1 MGVVGSKSP
10 LERRNTV
17 LRRSQRKSVHGVK
30 SKAEKIAKDIKKF
43 KGTEE
48 NVAYVELKAKIEN
61 AERDLRVHTKN
72 LQPQIRHV
80 HNETLKKLQECHT
93 LLEDKLRE
101 NQEKAVAEPKKE
113 MQAEPKQDHRE
124 EEDDDDV
131 FVQEI
136 LDEPPPESTEK
147 RKTVELKLVQVE
159 PIEASPQI
167 NKRFSAMKIGVPVMP
182 GSIMESM
189 RRKTLMEEEKVGEI
203 RAKIEQME
211 VEISQFVDRKNGK
224 HYNQIKGQLEK
235 YADELKSSAPAD
247 DVVSEQVKMCNN
259 YIASCLSFLD
269 EKAVD
274 DDVESDD
281 EEPDVVKS
289 NDATAPTTNLSPRT
303 MRTTYI

>member
-17 LRRSQRKSVHGVK
+17 LRRSQRKSVHGIK

-113 MQAEPKQDHRE
+113 CRRNRNRT
-124 EEDDDDV
+124 
-131 FVQEI
+131 
-136 LDEPPPESTEK
+136 TE
-147 RKTVELKLVQVE
+147 RRRTTTT
-159 PIEASPQI
+159 SSSR
-167 NKRFSAMKIGVPVMP
+167 RFSTSRHRSRQRSA
-182 GSIMESM
+182 
-189 RRKTLMEEEKVGEI
+189 RRW
-203 RAKIEQME
+203 
-211 VEISQFVDRKNGK
+211 S
-224 HYNQIKGQLEK
+224 
-235 YADELKSSAPAD
+235 
-247 DVVSEQVKMCNN
+247 
-259 YIASCLSFLD
+259 
-269 EKAVD
+269 
-274 DDVESDD
+274 
-281 EEPDVVKS
+281 
-289 NDATAPTTNLSPRT
+289 
-303 MRTTYI
+303 